1 MKSVAPE
8 NRIKLLLLT
17 NFSMT
22 QKFFL
27 QLESSRK
34 VGKYPMFVGFSLNW
48 KVWDP
53 FNTLINKLPSFNFF
67 SLNA

>member
-8 NRIKLLLLT
+8 NRIKLLLST

-27 QLESSRK
+27 QLESLRK
-34 VGKYPMFVGFSLNW
+34 VGKNPMFVGLSLNW
-48 KVWDP
+48 KV
-53 FNTLINKLPSFNFF
+53 
-67 SLNA
+67 